1 MVKTKRSVATAK
13 AGATTTESS
22 VSAPPVNDDGSG
34 NLPDPDVQS
43 KIDLQSLLAQKEKT
57 IEVLT
62 AQNTKLTFDLVNERI
77 KTKKFTKD
85 QGTFRTACR
94 ATANQ
99 AVTRL
104 KLEMT
109 GLKANMKDQE
119 ESKKFLLKAKDI
131 KYKESVTVQKNTL
144 KTSQKLTS
152 TIATMQKTH
161 SLQVTSISTLSGDL
175 MAKIRECDLIK
186 KENKALASQNAALER
201 RAVACDE
208 RKMEHALQVK
218 QITFETE
225 ALKAKK
231 VDKVNVFKD
240 QSNHQAHNRK
250 LEAIQVTAQC
260 RKKNKDDD
268 VNRRQKAKEK
278 KFQGGSDQ
286 MGLLLGE
293 IRKQNEVHGGCVPNP
308 GTTPVT
314 GVSFVLVGNQNDYM
328 DALTTI
334 LFLIY
339 TPCSIHR

>member
-1 MVKTKRSVATAK
+1 MVTSKRSVATAK

-201 RAVACDE
+201 RAVAC
-208 RKMEHALQVK
+208 
-218 QITFETE
+218 ETE

-314 GVSFVLVGNQNDYM
+314 GVSFVLVGNQYDYT